1 MTRPR
6 SHRALTGTRTALPL
20 GAGLLAAGLLA
31 GCPEDRRTP
40 PAPLPPLP
48 DPPARVAEDPPGE
61 ARAERELTLVLTGD
75 VRGEIEPCGC
85 PTLPFGGF
93 ERRERLLAELPAL
106 GPAFQLDAGELL
118 TKGVSTWREDRQGRA
133 EVLLR
138 ASAAVGV
145 DAWVPGPSDL
155 LALPIDELRRAS
167 APLALSATWTD
178 AQGALLFPPATVLS
192 RDGRRVGVIGL
203 SAPPTAPE
211 VQDQVQTRDPVQAAR
226 EALATLPADLDLV
239 VALGSVTDEE
249 ADRVAREVPGLAAVL
264 TTAGR
269 AWDEARL
276 VDGVPV
282 IEALDRGR
290 YLQVLSTHLG
300 STPDRPLQ
308 LAPDPPTWRTLL
320 ALRRQA
326 GPEGS
331 PALATAEASLRALA
345 TGRNLAWLES
355 RPLGEDLDGPARV
368 TALLGAFKQR
378 TLDEA
383 TARAQAPA
391 APAEPGFA
399 TAAGC
404 TTCHLD
410 EFARWSFTDHSKAWQ
425 SLVVRQAT
433 EDGECLPCHTT
444 GFGQPGGFGAPTPA
458 AVRAFKSVQCEA
470 CHGPMKRHPD
480 DPSVKGRPITPE
492 SCTGCHDAA
501 NSPDFD
507 YATYLPRATCQGGA
521 PELRPL

>member
-6 SHRALTGTRTALPL
+6 SHRAFTGVPLALALCACLSSACDGGGP
-20 GAGLLAAGLLA
+20 
-31 GCPEDRRTP
+31 PR

-48 DPPARVAEDPPGE
+48 DPPQPRAGTPAGE
-61 ARAERELTLVLTGD
+61 VRPTRELTLVLSGD

-93 ERRERLLAELPAL
+93 ERRERLLAGLPAL
-106 GPAFQLDAGELL
+106 GPVFQLDAGELL
-118 TKGVSTWREDRQGRA
+118 TKGVSTWREDQRGRA

-155 LALPIDELRRAS
+155 LALPVEALRRAP

-178 AQGALLFPPATVLS
+178 AQGTLLFPPATVLA

-203 SAPPTAPE
+203 SAAPTAPE
-211 VQDQVQTRDPVQAAR
+211 VQGQVLTRDPVQAAR

-269 AWDEARL
+269 DWDETRMVA
-276 VDGVPV
+276 GVPV
-282 IEALDRGR
+282 VEALDRGR

-300 STPDRPLQ
+300 STPDHPLQ
-308 LAPDPPTWRTLL
+308 LTPDAPAWRNLMT
-320 ALRRQA
+320 LRRQA

-331 PALATAEASLRALA
+331 PALAAAEASLRAQA
-345 TGRNLAWLES
+345 AGRNLAWLES

-368 TALLGAFKQR
+368 TPLLGAFKQR

-383 TARAQAPA
+383 TARARAPA

-399 TAAGC
+399 TAAAC

-425 SLVVRQAT
+425 SLVVRQST
-433 EDGECLPCHTT
+433 ENGECLPCHST
-444 GFGQPGGFGAPTPA
+444 GFGQAGGFGAPTTA

-480 DPSVKGRPITPE
+480 DPTVKGAPITPE
-492 SCTGCHDAA
+492 RCTGCHDAA